1 MSSTASPRR
10 TDDTSKIASYSPSQ
24 VATAAA
30 TVIFTVLI
38 LSFRPFQPAGGAAEG
53 GGDILNQI
61 GFSLLGGLAVF
72 AMATLAA
79 PRKLAALLS
88 PWWLLMLGFLLLS
101 ALNAAEPP
109 AAMRAIFFTLIG
121 IVAVAAVLV
130 LPRDGD
136 GFSAVFAFSGAVIVG
151 LCFVGVLFFPSLA
164 VHGPNVFEPEHV
176 GFWRGIFSHKNI
188 ASPVMACYSFAGIY
202 LARRG
207 WLKSGIAL
215 FVFAMIFMANTGSKT
230 TAGLV
235 PLAIVLVI
243 VPNVIGM
250 RLLVPIVFAASIIG
264 TALGTLGIVFIPF
277 LNDLWHHYAPDLTYT
292 GRTSLWA
299 FSGEMIS
306 HRPLTGY
313 GYDSFWGTPVV
324 TEIDQVFDRD
334 WDIRNIVHG
343 HNGYMDVAVM
353 MGLPALA
360 AAVMVLIVQP
370 LRDYL
375 RIPLLKENV
384 FLGDLF
390 MMIVLFTTLNAFL
403 ESFFFRRVD
412 PVWLFCV
419 LGVLGLRIV
428 SRFPLPSS
436 FEARS
441 GVYHRP
447 AHAKG

>member
-1 MSSTASPRR
+1 MSSTASPKR
-10 TDDTSKIASYSPSQ
+10 TDGLPAALAFTPSQ
-24 VATAAA
+24 IATAAA

-38 LSFRPFQPAGGAAEG
+38 LSFRPFQPAGGATEG

-72 AMATLAA
+72 SMATLAS
-79 PRKLAALLS
+79 PRKLAAVLS
-88 PWWLLMLGFLLLS
+88 PWWLLMLGLFLLS
-101 ALNAAEPP
+101 ALHATDPGAAL
-109 AAMRAIFFTLIG
+109 RASFFTMIG
-121 IVAVAAVLV
+121 IVSVAAVLV
-130 LPRDGD
+130 LPRDAD
-136 GFSAVFAFSGAVIVG
+136 GFAIVFAFSGAVIVG
-151 LCFVGVLFFPSLA
+151 LCFVGVLFFPTLA
-164 VHGPNVFEPEHV
+164 VHGPNIFEPEHE
-176 GFWRGIFSHKNI
+176 GFWRGTFSHKNI

-207 WLKSGIAL
+207 WLRSGAAL
-215 FVFAMIFMANTGSKT
+215 FILAMIFMANTGSKT

-235 PLAIVLVI
+235 PMAIMLVI
-243 VPNVIGM
+243 LPNVLGM
-250 RLLVPIVFAASIIG
+250 RLLVPLLFAAAVIG

-277 LNDLWHHYAPDLTYT
+277 LHDLWQAYAPDLTYT

-299 FSGEMIS
+299 FSGEMIAR
-306 HRPLTGY
+306 HPWGGY

-324 TEIDQVFDRD
+324 TGIDQSFDRD

-360 AAVMVLIVQP
+360 AAVMVLVVQP
-370 LRDYL
+370 LRDYM

-390 MMIVLFTTLNAFL
+390 MMIALFTTLNAFL
-403 ESFFFRRVD
+403 ESFYFRRVD

-428 SRFPLPSS
+428 ARFPIPSS
-436 FEARS
+436 AQSPS
-441 GVYHRP
+441 GLYR
-447 AHAKG
+447 